1 MFTYRKATPE
11 EMPELLDLANYVFS
25 QASVPHDFAKL
36 LPKVYGTDAPYD
48 AAEQFIA
55 KRDDGRIRALVAL
68 RHMMLTMPGDA
79 LHVGFVGTVS
89 VHPYSRGEGHMKQ
102 LMALMTD
109 QARQQNVD
117 LLVLGGQRQRYQY
130 FGFEKGGYRYQF
142 RITGNNVRH
151 ALRDVPADDITFADM
166 HTCAAE
172 QLDMAYALYTRKA
185 VRIDRAKEH
194 FADILRSWANEAC
207 IVLKSG
213 EMIGYIAG
221 NGMEIELTEESL
233 LPAVIKA
240 MMAQR
245 SLKDVT
251 IYTSPWETERVASL
265 AAFAEGWSINH
276 PDMVH
281 VLNWKHTLQALLTL
295 RAQYMPLADGRCVIA
310 IDGTAYEISVTDG
323 IPSVQETDAPA
334 QLALTGMEAQQ
345 LLFGMERFTMPHPL
359 FANWLPLPMNIA
371 AADAF

>member
-36 LPKVYGTDAPYD
+36 LPKVYAPDAPYD

-68 RHMMLTMPGDA
+68 RHMTLTMPGDA

-89 VHPYSRGEGHMKQ
+89 VHPYARGEGHMKQ

-130 FGFEKGGYRYQF
+130 FGFDNGGYRYGF
-142 RITGNNVRH
+142 RINGNNVRH
-151 ALRDVPADDITFADM
+151 ALQDVPADDITFADM
-166 HTCAAE
+166 RSCTAE
-172 QLDMAYALYTRKA
+172 QLDKAYVLYTGKA

-194 FADILRSWANEAC
+194 FVDILRSWASEAC

-213 EMIGYIAG
+213 EMIGYVAG
-221 NGMEIELTEESL
+221 NGMEIALADEAL

-245 SLKDVT
+245 GLKDVT
-251 IYTSPWETERVASL
+251 IHAAPWETERVTSL
-265 AAFAEGWSINH
+265 AAFAEGWNINH

-281 VLNWKHTLQALLTL
+281 VLNWKHTLQVLLTL
-295 RAQYMPLADGRCVIA
+295 RGQYMPLTDGQCVVS
-310 IDGTAYEISVTDG
+310 IDGTVYGITVAGG

-334 QLALTGMEAQQ
+334 QLTLTGMEAQQ
-345 LLFGMERFTMPHPL
+345 LLFGLERFTMPHPL
-359 FANWLPLPMNIA
+359 FANWLPLPMDIA

>member
-36 LPKVYGTDAPYD
+36 LPKVYGPDAPYD

-166 HTCAAE
+166 RTCTAE

-194 FADILRSWANEAC
+194 FVDILRSWANEAC

-213 EMIGYIAG
+213 EMIGYVAG

-281 VLNWKHTLQALLTL
+281 VLNWQHTLQALLTL